1 MRCSRCQHENR
12 TEARFCEECAAPLG
26 RTCPSCGHTYSA
38 RAKYCSQCGQPVGAP
53 ETRLQAPR
61 FTSPEQYTPK
71 HLAAKILTARS
82 ALEGERKLVT
92 VLFADIKGST
102 ELIAAQDPEDAQ
114 DLLDPVLER
123 MIEAVHRYEGTV
135 SRVMG
140 DGILALFGA
149 PLAHEDH
156 AVRACYA
163 ALRMQETLASY
174 ADRIRQSHGVPVMV
188 RVGLN
193 SGEIVVRTIGNDLH
207 VDYIVIGETVH
218 LAARMEQMAKPG
230 TILATAKT
238 HRLVEDYIA
247 AKSLGPSPVKGLV
260 EPIEIYEIIGDGP
273 ARTRLQAAARRGL
286 TRFVGRDSELN
297 QLRKAHK
304 QACCSQGQVV
314 AVAGAPGVGKSR
326 LVHEFLHDHAA
337 GCLVLETASASYAR
351 ATPYLPVIELLRR
364 YFKVDSRD
372 SKQSIQEKVTGRAV
386 ALDPILQNAAP
397 ALLDLLDALPDEHPF
412 RSLDPPQHRQQT
424 CAAVTRLL
432 QSESRVQPV
441 VAVFEDLHW
450 NDSLTIG
457 LLSELVVGMPE
468 ARLLL
473 IVTYR
478 PEHRDEWKSRP
489 NYRLLQ
495 LEPLA
500 SEDLTELLRIL
511 LGTNTSLQKLKGFLL
526 ERADG
531 NPFFVE
537 EMVRNLIE
545 SEILQGAR
553 GRYVLAKPFSGI
565 EVPTTVQAVLGA
577 RIDALPPAEKRLL
590 QEAAVIGHDAP
601 FALLHAISGL
611 TEDEARGLLGNL
623 QAADFLFTTQLFPD
637 LQFTFKHA
645 LTHDVAYGGLL
656 HERRREVHARIVDA
670 VERIHA
676 DRLSEHVES
685 LATHALRGNLWE
697 KAVVYLRQAGA
708 KAADRLAYQEAVALF
723 EEALHALS
731 RLPED
736 RIRLEQKLDLH
747 FDIRN
752 VLQPLGDRSRIAF
765 YLQEAELLA
774 DRLGDARR
782 MGWVQSY
789 FTEHFWMLGRYAQAA
804 AAGERALKIA
814 DQLSDLSLQVVTNLP
829 LGLAHHTRGDYRRA
843 IEYFK
848 WNTSRLD
855 GERSAERFGMFVLP
869 SSFSQS
875 FTAWG
880 LAEMGEFAEGLAVGE
895 NALRIAEA
903 SEHPFSCGYAHLG
916 LGVLGLRQG
925 ELRRALKS
933 LERALAAGAFAGSPV
948 GFAYVAL
955 HLGYALALTGQ
966 QDEGIAI
973 LEQTVKVAEE
983 KGFVA
988 RHALRLAYLSEAL
1001 LIAARTDEAAAVGTR
1016 ALEVALEHDE
1026 RANQAYALRVL
1037 GAVEYRC
1044 GRRAEA
1050 QERYVTALRISKE
1063 LQMRPLQAHCH
1074 RALAD
1079 ILESEGQS
1087 EQAAVDRTSALD
1099 LAAAMQM
1106 HFWRSDL

>member
-12 TEARFCEECAAPLG
+12 TEAKFCEECAAPLG
-26 RTCPSCGHTYSA
+26 RTCLNCGHIYSA
-38 RAKYCSQCGQPVGAP
+38 RAKYCSECGQPVGAQESKP
-53 ETRLQAPR
+53 PAPR
-61 FTSPEQYTPK
+61 FASPEKYTPK
-71 HLAAKILTARS
+71 HLAAKILTAKS
-82 ALEGERKLVT
+82 AIEGERKLVT

-102 ELIAAQDPEDAQ
+102 ELIANQDPEDAQ

-163 ALRMQETLASY
+163 ALRMQQTLASY
-174 ADRIRQSHGVPVMV
+174 TDRIRQSHGVPVMV

-193 SGEIVVRTIGNDLH
+193 SGEIVVRTIGSDLH

-218 LAARMEQMAKPG
+218 LAARMEQMARPG

-238 HRLVEDYIA
+238 LRLVEGYIA

-260 EPIEIYEIIGDGP
+260 DPIEVYEIIGGGP
-273 ARTRLQAAARRGL
+273 ARTRLQAAAGRGL

-297 QLRKAHK
+297 QLRKAHR
-304 QACCSQGQVV
+304 QACGSEGQVV

-326 LVHEFLHDHAA
+326 LVHEFLHNHAA

-364 YFKVDSRD
+364 YFKIDSRD
-372 SKQSIQEKVTGRAV
+372 SKQSIQEKVTGRAI
-386 ALDPILQNAAP
+386 ALDPLLQNAVP
-397 ALLDLLDALPDEHPF
+397 AVLDLLDALPDEHPF

-457 LLSELVVGMPE
+457 LLSELIVGMPDN
-468 ARLLL
+468 RLLL

-478 PEHRDEWKSRP
+478 LEHRDEWKSRP
-489 NYRLLQ
+489 NYRQLQ

-500 SEDLTELLRIL
+500 NEDLAELLQTL
-511 LGTNTSLQKLKGFLL
+511 LGTDSSLQKLKDFLL

-537 EMVRNLIE
+537 EMVRSLLD

-553 GRYVLAKPFSGI
+553 GQYLLVKPFSI
-565 EVPTTVQAVLGA
+565 IKVPTTVQAVLGA

-590 QEAAVIGHDAP
+590 QEASVIGHDAP

-611 TEDEARGLLGNL
+611 AEDEARGLLGKL
-623 QAADFLFTTQLFPD
+623 QAAGFLFTTQLFPD

-645 LTHDVAYGGLL
+645 LTHEVAYGGLL

-670 VERIHA
+670 VESLFV
-676 DRLSEHVES
+676 DRLGEHVES
-685 LATHALRGNLWE
+685 LATHALHGNLWE

-708 KAADRLAYQEAVALF
+708 KAADRLAYEEAVALF
-723 EEALHALS
+723 EQALHALS

-736 RIRLEQKLDLH
+736 RIRLEQKLDVH

-752 VLQPLGDRSRIAF
+752 VLQPLGDRQRIAS
-765 YLQEAELLA
+765 YLRQAELLA
-774 DRLGDARR
+774 GRLNDARR
-782 MGWVQSY
+782 TGWVQSY
-789 FTEHFWMLGRYAQAA
+789 LTDHFWMLGRYGDAA
-804 AAGERALKIA
+804 AAGEQAIA
-814 DQLSDLSLQVVTNLP
+814 IAEQLCDLPLQVVTNLP

-843 IEYFK
+843 LEYFR
-848 WNTSRLD
+848 WNATRLE
-855 GERSAERFGMFVLP
+855 GELVRERFGMFVLP
-869 SSFSQS
+869 SSFSRS
-875 FTAWG
+875 FAAWG
-880 LAEMGEFAEGLAVGE
+880 LADMGEFAEGSAVGE
-895 NALRIAEA
+895 EALRIAKA
-903 SEHPFSCGYAHLG
+903 AEHPFSCGYAHLG
-916 LGVLGLRQG
+916 LGVVSLRQG
-925 ELRRALKS
+925 DLRRALRS
-933 LERALAAGAFAGSPV
+933 FERALAAGAFADSPV

-955 HLGYALALTGQ
+955 HLGYARALTGQ
-966 QDEGIAI
+966 PDDGISI
-973 LEQTVKVAEE
+973 LEQSVKIAEG

-988 RHALRLAYLSEAL
+988 RHALRLAYLSEAH
-1001 LIAARTDEAAAVGTR
+1001 LIADRGADAAAIGLR
-1016 ALEVALEHDE
+1016 ALELAVKHDE

-1037 GAVEYRC
+1037 GEVDAHC
-1044 GRRAEA
+1044 GKAREAEA
-1050 QERYVTALRISKE
+1050 RFRAALLISEE
-1063 LQMRPLQAHCH
+1063 LGLRPLEAHCH
-1074 RALAD
+1074 LSMAHLAAERQPLAAAAHRKSAAALAD
-1079 ILESEGQS
+1079 
-1087 EQAAVDRTSALD
+1087 
-1099 LAAAMQM
+1099 AM
-1106 HFWRSDL
+1106 HLRFWGAGL